1 MNCSIPVGSS
11 TTRLTSSHRS
21 ASRATCAT
29 GWRRN
34 PSPKRRRSTTNTAP
48 PIKANPIRWILATT
62 GKSHDELRIAESSG
76 EYWTHSQKS
85 NKDIRNS
92 CDSAQPQERAQPSI
106 DEGDEGTQRG
116 CCDAGPAM
124 GTPPYESEG
133 GYRESV
139 IQPASKLTI
148 AGWGCFL
155 QSNQYTWYGIMR
167 PNMIRTAH
175 VNRARPP
182 RNLALRGGT
191 GSRSHSATLRYT
203 VL

>member
-48 PIKANPIRWILATT
+48 PIKANPMRWILATT

-92 CDSAQPQERAQPSI
+92 WSACHSMSGAREARARQGVALDKCKPDAKSKRDSAQPQDAKSKRDSAQPQERAQPSI
-106 DEGDEGTQRG
+106 DEGTQRG
-116 CCDAGPAM
+116 CCDAG
-124 GTPPYESEG
+124 
-133 GYRESV
+133 
-139 IQPASKLTI
+139 
-148 AGWGCFL
+148 
-155 QSNQYTWYGIMR
+155 
-167 PNMIRTAH
+167 
-175 VNRARPP
+175 
-182 RNLALRGGT
+182 
-191 GSRSHSATLRYT
+191 
-203 VL
+203 

>member
-11 TTRLTSSHRS
+11 TTRLTTSHRS

-48 PIKANPIRWILATT
+48 PIKANPMRWILATT

-92 CDSAQPQERAQPSI
+92 WSACHSSMSGAREARARQGEALDKCKPDAKRKRDSAQPQDAKRKRDSAQPQERAQPSI
-106 DEGDEGTQRG
+106 DEGTQR
-116 CCDAGPAM
+116 AAATRAPRWGP
-124 GTPPYESEG
+124 
-133 GYRESV
+133 RR
-139 IQPASKLTI
+139 
-148 AGWGCFL
+148 
-155 QSNQYTWYGIMR
+155 MR
-167 PNMIRTAH
+167 
-175 VNRARPP
+175 VKV
-182 RNLALRGGT
+182 
-191 GSRSHSATLRYT
+191 ATENP
-203 VL
+203 

>member
-11 TTRLTSSHRS
+11 TTRLTSSQRS

-92 CDSAQPQERAQPSI
+92 CDSAQPQDAKRKRDSAQPQDAKRKRDSAQPQERAQPSI
-106 DEGDEGTQRG
+106 HERSECKPDRAQPSIHERSECMPDRARG
-116 CCDAGPAM
+116 GPAV
-124 GTPPYESEG
+124 GIPP
-133 GYRESV
+133 
-139 IQPASKLTI
+139 
-148 AGWGCFL
+148 
-155 QSNQYTWYGIMR
+155 
-167 PNMIRTAH
+167 
-175 VNRARPP
+175 
-182 RNLALRGGT
+182 
-191 GSRSHSATLRYT
+191 
-203 VL
+203 